1 MHIWINLFDRS
12 FFAYT
17 SSQDKDWSLI
27 LPTCEPANRWLMY
40 FSSPVLGGASEWLQ
54 EYYRELQVIFRIAVN
69 IKRPL
74 PKEAAVLFAVRS
86 RLLNDLRSWGWIL
99 FCTDMRCV
107 PPVGCG

>member
-40 FSSPVLGGASEWLQ
+40 FSSPVLQGGGFG
-54 EYYRELQVIFRIAVN
+54 V
-69 IKRPL
+69 
-74 PKEAAVLFAVRS
+74 AA
-86 RLLNDLRSWGWIL
+86 GIL
-99 FCTDMRCV
+99 
-107 PPVGCG
+107 